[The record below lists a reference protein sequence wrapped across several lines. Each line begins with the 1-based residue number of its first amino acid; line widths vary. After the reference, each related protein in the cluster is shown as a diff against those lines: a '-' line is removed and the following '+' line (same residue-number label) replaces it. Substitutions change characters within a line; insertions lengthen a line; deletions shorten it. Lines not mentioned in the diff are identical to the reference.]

1 MSSYEDA
8 YTLADARRLFGHL
21 GRRRVSPLPLAL
33 AGGALAVEVTTHLV
47 NFGAY
52 DLRIRVLDSSY
63 EWSWSHLAATGA
75 FAAAAVI
82 GSIGAKRVA
91 RKRRAWLVLSA
102 LFAVLFVD
110 NVTRFHTHVG
120 VWPLIY
126 APLFGAVLV
135 AVLAVS
141 RDTELAGTTVAAI
154 ALLVASLGIHVFGHQ
169 LVRELGWGA
178 DSWPYQ
184 VKVALKEGTELAGW
198 VLLVPALTS
207 LAFGAERSRSR

>member
-1 MSSYEDA
+1 M
-8 YTLADARRLFGHL
+8 R
-21 GRRRVSPLPLAL
+21 PLPLAL
-33 AGGALAVEVTTHLV
+33 AGGALAAEVTTHLV

-52 DLRIRVLDSSY
+52 DLRIHVLDSSY

-75 FAAAAVI
+75 FAAGAVI
-82 GSIGAKRVA
+82 GAIGARRVA
-91 RKRRAWLVLSA
+91 RKRRAWLALAA
-102 LFAVLFVD
+102 LFAVLFLD
-110 NVTRFHTHVG
+110 NVTRFHTHIG

-126 APLFGAVLV
+126 APLFGGLLV

-154 ALLVASLGIHVFGHQ
+154 ALLVVSLGIHVFGHQ
-169 LVRELGWGA
+169 LVSDLGWGA

-198 VLLVPALTS
+198 VLLVPALAS
-207 LAFGAERSRSR
+207 LAFRTEPSPRR